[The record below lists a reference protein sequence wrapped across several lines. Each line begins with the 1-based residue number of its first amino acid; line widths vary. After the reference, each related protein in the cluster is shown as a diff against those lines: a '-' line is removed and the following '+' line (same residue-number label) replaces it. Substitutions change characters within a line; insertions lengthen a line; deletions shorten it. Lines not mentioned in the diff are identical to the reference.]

1 MILRVS
7 SAVRRKH
14 DAPVACLF
22 LALFAGTL
30 TSAHG
35 QNYVGL
41 YSPPGTDN
49 PTNWTTVRGNF
60 ANSGNGSTTGQVT
73 LNVGSPASQLA
84 WGTGVLMTSSA
95 GSFDTSSEA
104 SDNYVTAYNASGF
117 AHLAV
122 SDDPSGGGSIAPA
135 NGYAATALFPFAG
148 GWKSANMNQTSVV
161 SGLTNGV
168 TISSP
173 GTGVID
179 ISGLPADN
187 PGSLMAFSQGTA
199 ADASADNTASTHYN
213 GNGSWRVIFYDN
225 NGSSAE
231 TPNAWS
237 WVHLPWES
245 QGIYAGSV
253 SQAGALTANNALMQS
268 NGGSASWISAGVL
281 NLSISNINTADYAL
295 FITGDS
301 VPDAGTDNIFAYGEL
316 NSSTFR
322 ITSLDNSGQSGD
334 NVALHFVAVP
344 YSAVYAVPEPA
355 SLGLVVSATGL
366 AVTGIFLR
374 RKSRRL
380 RTGTHEAATTAVP
393 RLRPE

>member
-1 MILRVS
+1 MTMRCAFTAYLHLV
-7 SAVRRKH
+7 
-14 DAPVACLF
+14 LT
-22 LALFAGTL
+22 AGAL

-49 PTNWTTVRGNF
+49 PTNWTMAKGTF
-60 ANSGNGSTTGQVT
+60 ANSGSGSTTGQVT

-95 GSFDTSSEA
+95 GSFNPSSEA
-104 SDNYVTAYNASGF
+104 SDNYVTAYNSGGF
-117 AHLAV
+117 AHFAV
-122 SDDPSGGGSIAPA
+122 SDDPAGGGNIVPA

-161 SGLTNGV
+161 SGHTNGV

-173 GTGVID
+173 GTGVIE
-179 ISGLPADN
+179 ISGLPTSN

-199 ADASADNTASTHYN
+199 ADASADNTASTHYL

-225 NGSSAE
+225 NGSTAE

-245 QGIYAGSV
+245 EGIYAGSV

-268 NGGSASWISAGVL
+268 NGGTASWTSAGVL
-281 NLSISNINTADYAL
+281 HLSISNIQTANYAL
-295 FITGDS
+295 FITGES
-301 VPDAGTDNIFAYGEL
+301 VPDAGTDNIFAFGEL
-316 NSSTFR
+316 NSSTFA

-334 NVALHFVAVP
+334 NVGLHFVAVP
-344 YSAVYAVPEPA
+344 YDSVYAVPEPS
-355 SLGLVVSATGL
+355 SLGLVVLAAGL
-366 AVTGIFLR
+366 AAAGTFLR
-374 RKSRRL
+374 RKR
-380 RTGTHEAATTAVP
+380 
-393 RLRPE
+393 